1 MKKIGE
7 IDRKCSWAEIYRSL
21 ESINTENLVRDRGVA
36 EIIASKR
43 LVKVVSGNIAIYL
56 VGVSSHIHMVLPRI
70 YCSCADFSINVVSRC
85 LKPFCVHL
93 AAAELAERKKLY
105 KEIYLDSE
113 GFSKVVASIL
123 EGEVSP
129 YISI

>member
-1 MKKIGE
+1 MEKISEKG
-7 IDRKCSWAEIYRSL
+7 RRCSWVDIYRSL
-21 ESINTENLVRDRGVA
+21 ESISTEDLMRERGVA

-43 LVKVVSGNIAIYL
+43 LLKITSGDLIIYL
-56 VGVSSHIHMVLPRI
+56 VGVGSHIHMVLPRM
-70 YCSCADFSINVVSRC
+70 YCSCIDFSINVASRC

-93 AAAELAERKKLY
+93 AAVELAERKKFY
-105 KEIYLDSE
+105 REIYLKGDE
-113 GFSKVVASIL
+113 LSKIIASIL

>member
-7 IDRKCSWAEIYRSL
+7 IDRKCSWTEIYRSL
-21 ESINTENLVRDRGVA
+21 ESINTEDLIRDPGVA

-43 LVKVVSGNIAIYL
+43 LVKVLSGDIAIYL
-56 VGVSSHIHMVLPRI
+56 VGVGPHIHMVLPRI

-85 LKPFCVHL
+85 LKHFCVHL
-93 AAAELAERKKLY
+93 AAVELAERKKLY
-105 KEIYLDSE
+105 KEKYLDSGE
-113 GFSKVVASIL
+113 FSKIAASIL
-123 EGEVSP
+123 EGEVTP

>member
-1 MKKIGE
+1 MKKTGE
-7 IDRKCSWAEIYRSL
+7 IDRKCSWTETYRSL

-43 LVKVVSGNIAIYL
+43 LAKVISGNIAIYI
-56 VGVSSHIHMVLPRI
+56 VGVGSHIHMVLPRI
-70 YCSCADFSINVVSRC
+70 YCSCTDFSINVVSRC

-93 AAAELAERKKLY
+93 AAVELAERKKLY
-105 KEIYLDSE
+105 KEIYLDIE
-113 GFSKVVASIL
+113 EFSKIVASIL